1 MVRAARPAERRTPSP
16 RHGDTPPALPNFVVI
31 GAMKAGTTS
40 LFHYLE
46 AHPQVY
52 MPAVKETD
60 FFVEELNWHRGV
72 DWYRRRFRA
81 AGPDAVAVGEASP
94 AYTKYPLYGG
104 VPERMAELIPN
115 ARLIYLVRDPI
126 ERIRSHYEHCVLVGM
141 ESAPID
147 VAVFRD
153 PRYLDCSRYGLQIAR
168 YLRHFPSEQI
178 LIVRSEDLRGRR
190 EETVRSILR
199 FLEVDDDVLPS
210 SLDREFYRTNDRE
223 AYPAYVWWL
232 RRNLKRVV
240 PPEQRWRA
248 RRTVSRALERAASA
262 GSRLPRLTG
271 RSGQQAGRAV
281 ISPEL
286 RERLIAELRSDVN
299 ELRRHTPD
307 GFDGW
312 GIAA

>member
-1 MVRAARPAERRTPSP
+1 MVRAADERRTPSL
-16 RHGDTPPALPNFVVI
+16 RLGATPPALPNFVVI

-60 FFVEELNWHRGV
+60 FFVEELNWRRGI
-72 DWYRRRFRA
+72 DWYRRQFRGA
-81 AGPDAVAVGEASP
+81 DSEAIAVGEASP
-94 AYTKYPLYGG
+94 AYTKYPLYSG
-104 VPERMAELIPN
+104 VPERMAKHIPN

-126 ERIRSHYEHCVLVGM
+126 ERIRSHYEHCVLVGI

-153 PRYLDCSRYGLQIAR
+153 PRYLDCSRYGLQISR
-168 YLRHFPSEQI
+168 YLRHFPSERI
-178 LIVRSEDLRGRR
+178 LIVRSEDLRADR
-190 EETVRSILR
+190 EETVRSIFR

-210 SLDREFYRTNDRE
+210 SLDHEFYRTYDRE
-223 AYPAYVWWL
+223 SYPAYVWWL
-232 RRNLKRVV
+232 RRHLKRVV
-240 PPEQRWRA
+240 PAGRRWRA
-248 RRTVSRALERAASA
+248 RRTVSRALERAGSV
-262 GSRLPRLTG
+262 GSRLPRV
-271 RSGQQAGRAV
+271 AGHSSHTDRAV